1 MSPYAKN
8 FTKINSLPFSLKKN
22 KIFSFGIL
30 KNTFVLNIL
39 FISLLLFFIIF
50 QFILVNRLAIYSF
63 KIKELE
69 EKKRIL
75 EQDKKNLELETIKI
89 ESAQSV
95 RDYFKNLNLV
105 QTEKLE
111 YLKPIGGTIAG
122 K

>member
-89 ESAQSV
+89 ESAQSA

-105 QTEKLE
+105 QIEKLE